1 MFPRDDLPRHDV
13 PSDHVP
19 SDHVPSDRIAM
30 QTVRTMP
37 PPAAHTITA
46 ARTAISAA
54 LAPPP
59 LASSEGDK
67 RLLDLAAEAGVGGHA
82 LSLLERVD
90 VAQLSAH
97 DRITYLRHV
106 TACAAWFEAFQTI
119 ATAAVA
125 GPTTGWPDEEVE
137 ARVQADLDDVGIDA
151 LSEAQRAAVES
162 RARDEAWEV
171 RERAIA
177 LEVSLATRVSPRTAG
192 RRVESARLLLEQ
204 LPRALDESWSGRWG
218 YGHLRVAEK
227 ELLDVPERLRDL
239 VLDDVIPYAATDHPR
254 RLTER
259 VRKSLARRD
268 AAGMAERTRER
279 SQQRQVG
286 MWNLS
291 DGQSR
296 LAFTGPYEVV
306 NQAHRQL
313 GELAHARQSA
323 MRSQAI
329 HLQDGAEACS
339 VDSLRFD
346 AGMAAIARL
355 HAVLDGASGELTVHN
370 PAPIPSGNLADSVV
384 SRLDIPPGDP
394 WAVPRA
400 GTTGSR
406 PRQHATVIVDA
417 ATALHLA
424 EEPGFVPGYG
434 WVPAPIA
441 REILADSQVWRR
453 WLLDDSSR
461 ALIDAGTRRY
471 RPSEALRELVAA
483 RDVTC
488 TADTCT
494 RPASEAQV
502 DHAIDFDGSNTT
514 PANLHVVCGPDHL
527 AVTAGHFIVDSDG
540 DGHAVWVS
548 TGSGHAYPSRVEPL
562 HEPAEPKP
570 DVRGATSAGEE

>member
-1 MFPRDDLPRHDV
+1 MSPRDDVPRHDASPGGV
-13 PSDHVP
+13 STAPTRAGILTPAQS
-19 SDHVPSDRIAM
+19 AM
-30 QTVRTMP
+30 
-37 PPAAHTITA
+37 A
-46 ARTAISAA
+46 AA
-54 LAPPP
+54 LAAPPQ
-59 LASSEGDK
+59 ASRDVDR
-67 RLLDLAAEAGVGGHA
+67 RLLDLVEEAGVGGHA
-82 LSLLERVD
+82 LSLLERID
-90 VAQLSAH
+90 VSQLSAH
-97 DRITYLRHV
+97 DRITYLRQV

-125 GPTTGWPDEEVE
+125 GPTSGWADEEVE
-137 ARVQADLDDVGIDA
+137 ARVQADLDEVGVA
-151 LSEAQRAAVES
+151 VLSDTERAALES

-192 RRVESARLLLEQ
+192 RRVESARLLLEH

-227 ELLDVPERLRDL
+227 ELLDVPAPLREL

-254 RLTER
+254 RLSER
-259 VRKSLARRD
+259 LRKSLARRD

-313 GELAHARQSA
+313 GELAHGRQNA
-323 MRSQAI
+323 MR
-329 HLQDGAEACS
+329 LQDGAQACS
-339 VDSLRFD
+339 IDSLRFD

-355 HAVLDGASGELTVHN
+355 HAVLDGAAGDLTVHN
-370 PAPIPSGNLADSVV
+370 PLGIPSGRVADASET
-384 SRLDIPPGDP
+384 GEMTDP

-424 EEPGFVPGYG
+424 EDPGFVPGYG

-441 REILADSQVWRR
+441 REILADSSVWRR

-461 ALIDAGTRRY
+461 ALIDAGSQRY

-502 DHAIDFDGSNTT
+502 DHAIDFDGTNTT
-514 PANLHVVCGPDHL
+514 PGNLHVVCGPDHL
-527 AVTAGHFIVDSDG
+527 AVTAGHFIVDSDSA
-540 DGHAVWVS
+540 GHAVWVS

-562 HEPAEPKP
+562 HEPAEPRP
-570 DVRGATSAGEE
+570 GARATPAGRPTPSDGVQRPPA